1 MTKRNGRFEKK
12 SEMIEVRISHAQ
24 KQALLSHCRRQG
36 LSASEAVRGMISGE
50 LSSQSRR
57 MVFNLER
64 ITTMPSFFKSH
75 PRKAAAASIAVLSAA
90 LLSFA
95 APGQANDGAA
105 VFAAMDSNAD
115 SHLTEAEFMAVV
127 RREGLVW
134 NPNADPN
141 AARRT
146 VGMSELEGS
155 ARREFARYDR
165 NRDGRITHYEFTGR
179 YVPLMRASFLALD
192 RNVDA
197 YVSVSEL
204 AVSLGSIGF
213 ESADAPEQ
221 SAEQLVDELDLDND
235 GQLSFDEFLADS

>member
-1 MTKRNGRFEKK
+1 MTRRNGRFEKK

-24 KQALLSHCRRQG
+24 KQAFLSHCRRQG

-50 LSSQSRR
+50 LSSRSRR

-64 ITTMPSFFKSH
+64 ITTMPSLFKSH
-75 PRKAAAASIAVLSAA
+75 PRKAAIASMAGLSAA
-90 LLSFA
+90 FLAFA
-95 APGQANDGAA
+95 APGQADNGAA

-115 SHLTEAEFMAVV
+115 SQLTEAEFMTLV
-127 RREGLVW
+127 RREGIVW

-146 VGMSELEGS
+146 VGMGELEGS

-165 NRDGRITHYEFTGR
+165 NRDGRITQYEFTGR
-179 YVPLMRASFLALD
+179 YVVLMRASFLALD
-192 RNVDA
+192 RNIDA
-197 YVSVSEL
+197 HVSVSEL

-213 ESADAPEQ
+213 ESTEAPERA
-221 SAEQLVDELDLDND
+221 AEQLVDELDLDND
-235 GQLSFDEFLADS
+235 GQLSFDEFLANS